1 MESWKS
7 FEDFEDDF
15 VFDFEVP
22 ALSKEEIIGF
32 ASDYDPQRFHL
43 DESEAAKTH
52 FGGLVS
58 SGFQTQLMC
67 FQPFC
72 RQVLNNS
79 YAVGAPGIEELKWL
93 RPWYPGE
100 ALEGRVKLTG
110 KRSSSS
116 RNDRGYLAFYLEAGH
131 GLSPV
136 ISMRWTVII
145 LTREGIE
152 Q

>member
-110 KRSSSS
+110 KRYDKVSGS
-116 RNDRGYLAFYLEAGH
+116 RAIAPHLHLDANRSHSFRVL
-131 GLSPV
+131 V
-136 ISMRWTVII
+136 K
-145 LTREGIE
+145 GIRRIVDGS
-152 Q
+152 